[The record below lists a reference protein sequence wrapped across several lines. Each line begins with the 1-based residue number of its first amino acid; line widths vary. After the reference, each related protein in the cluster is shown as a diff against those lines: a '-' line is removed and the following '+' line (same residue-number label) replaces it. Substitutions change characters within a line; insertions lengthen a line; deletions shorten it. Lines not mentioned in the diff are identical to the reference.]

1 MRSLIPVLLLALATS
16 ACVAPSKD
24 YRPPKR
30 TKVER
35 PLVRVAEPEL
45 KQCLADLGKM
55 QSRYNVLPNQDFGGG
70 CSQRSN
76 IQLLAASVP
85 VSNVKAV
92 KCGVARNLALWV
104 QTAVQPAARE
114 MFDSPVVRIDSMGG
128 YACRN
133 VVGNAAA
140 SGNRSEHATGNAI
153 DIAGF
158 VLANGRRITLES
170 GWRGKSDEREFLR
183 SIRASACKR
192 FQTVLSP
199 DYNAAHYNHLHLD
212 MGRGPYCR

>member
-1 MRSLIPVLLLALATS
+1 MRSLIPLLLLALTTS
-16 ACVAPSKD
+16 ACVAPSRD
-24 YRPPKR
+24 NRPATRAKA
-30 TKVER
+30 ER
-35 PLVRVAEPEL
+35 PLIRATEPEL

-55 QSRYNVLPNQDFGGG
+55 QSRYTLLPNQDFGGG

-104 QTAVQPAARE
+104 QTSVQPAARE
-114 MFDSPVVRIDSMGG
+114 MFGSPVVRIESMGG

-133 VVGNAAA
+133 VIGNAASA
-140 SGNRSEHATGNAI
+140 GNRSEHATGNAI

-158 VLANGRRITLES
+158 VLANGRRITLEA
-170 GWRGKSDEREFLR
+170 GWRGKEDEREFLR
-183 SIRASACKR
+183 SVRSSACKR

-199 DYNAAHYNHLHLD
+199 DYNAAHHNHLHFD